1 MNCEIKY
8 IENNIKKDLK
18 RLTIKGILATIIIS
32 GSLGLIFSFIFNQ
45 KVVYV
50 LLMTI
55 LLIVF
60 IVVWTDAVQYCK
72 NLKKN
77 DNKIALS

>member
-1 MNCEIKY
+1 MKCEIKY

-50 LLMTI
+50 LL
-55 LLIVF
+55 IVF

>member
-1 MNCEIKY
+1 MKCEIKY